1 MSVTQKLRDECTDL
15 GKGIGRETAMATQ
28 CPLQYLRQNGNLL
41 KCFGELTVGTG
52 KRRPQPV
59 VSRGC
64 ALGML
69 AIPVD
74 WPGLAASATVALD
87 AQNQERP
94 PTGPEKLQ
102 SVLPSSGRLSSNR
115 ASGANTRGWL
125 VAGSQTR
132 TNPGNPST
140 HEQQVGIPFS
150 HCKWQKSEKGI
161 NNSMIFFMKFHW
173 VPTLCFPELSISDF
187 VTIVHRAFQMEIVS
201 YFCLVFCTVSSRL
214 EHVMCSTRSWN
225 REPPVTSPT
234 RILTTPKLV
243 WLQMFLTSSSHLK
256 ITC

>member
-28 CPLQYLRQNGNLL
+28 CPLQYLKQNGNLL

-64 ALGML
+64 ALRML

-94 PTGPEKLQ
+94 PTGPV
-102 SVLPSSGRLSSNR
+102 SCSLSSLPLD
-115 ASGANTRGWL
+115 GCPQIEPL
-125 VAGSQTR
+125 VLI
-132 TNPGNPST
+132 PGD
-140 HEQQVGIPFS
+140 G
-150 HCKWQKSEKGI
+150 
-161 NNSMIFFMKFHW
+161 
-173 VPTLCFPELSISDF
+173 
-187 VTIVHRAFQMEIVS
+187 
-201 YFCLVFCTVSSRL
+201 
-214 EHVMCSTRSWN
+214 
-225 REPPVTSPT
+225 
-234 RILTTPKLV
+234 
-243 WLQMFLTSSSHLK
+243 
-256 ITC
+256 